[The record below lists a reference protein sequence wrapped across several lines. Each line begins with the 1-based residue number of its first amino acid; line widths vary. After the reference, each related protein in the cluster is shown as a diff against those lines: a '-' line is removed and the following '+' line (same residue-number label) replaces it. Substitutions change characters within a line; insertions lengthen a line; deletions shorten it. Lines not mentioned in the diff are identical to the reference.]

1 MKRSA
6 TSVDPSDV
14 VQVNL
19 LQARENLA
27 AQEAQ
32 LLADLAQIRKG
43 IESIDT
49 TIQVV
54 RQTLGIANHTG
65 SMTTVEPMSSH
76 TLNGATPPPAVSPS
90 VDRSTPAPKAK
101 RQKPGPKPKL
111 QPVSEPAPAI
121 AKDETTTAKAP
132 KSSTQP
138 ATTKTTTAKS
148 ASTRGRKK
156 SEAKA
161 KTTKTTAK
169 RKTSTADTGWQH
181 YMLADY
187 RTQPLTEVVHSIFE
201 ASPDAVMGSSDL
213 ISHIFSPEI
222 PKDARTTARDRLL
235 NILSIGVN
243 DNKLE
248 RVKSGKYRLVASS

>member
-1 MKRSA
+1 M
-6 TSVDPSDV
+6 DPSDV

-27 AQEAQ
+27 AQEAR

-54 RQTLGIANHTG
+54 RQTLGMSNHTG
-65 SMTTVEPMSSH
+65 SMATVEPMSSH
-76 TLNGATPPPAVSPS
+76 SLNGAVSPTALSPTVES
-90 VDRSTPAPKAK
+90 VAPSPAPKAK
-101 RQKPGPKPKL
+101 RQKPGPKPKI
-111 QPVSEPAPAI
+111 QTSVPEPAI
-121 AKDETTTAKAP
+121 AQEQTSTTKTP
-132 KSSTQP
+132 KSSTKTAKT
-138 ATTKTTTAKS
+138 ATTKTSTPKS
-148 ASTRGRKK
+148 ARGTRGRKR
-156 SEAKA
+156 SEPKA
-161 KTTKTTAK
+161 TSSKTTSK
-169 RKTSTADTGWQH
+169 RKTANTDMGWQH

-222 PKDARTTARDRLL
+222 PKEARTTARDRLL

-248 RVKSGKYRLVASS
+248 RVKSGKYRLVQPS